1 MRQPSGYF
9 LYPAARAYELV
20 YQDASSDISGDS
32 DGDSFSESKQGE
44 KDLQKGT
51 GRRLL
56 DVDRSLRSDCG
67 YSRSATLEK
76 HGDPSGVD
84 PVQMVGFSVLV
95 R

>member
-1 MRQPSGYF
+1 M
-9 LYPAARAYELV
+9 
-20 YQDASSDISGDS
+20 
-32 DGDSFSESKQGE
+32 
-44 KDLQKGT
+44 QKGT

-56 DVDRSLRSDCG
+56 DVDMSLRSDCG
-67 YSRSATLEK
+67 CSRSATLEK